1 MDYASSPLGSLFCG
15 AVTHV
20 GGVSLWCKRGT
31 TDRSTTMTGSDKAY
45 SAPHLESLSLRS
57 TRDIDVHLGVIGV
70 HVDLHV
76 GLGGLLS

>member
-1 MDYASSPLGSLFCG
+1 
-15 AVTHV
+15 
-20 GGVSLWCKRGT
+20 
-31 TDRSTTMTGSDKAY
+31 MTGSDKAY
-45 SAPHLESLSLRS
+45 SAPRLESLSLRS